1 MAIKRKTLRKLQ
13 VFGKIQDRD
22 ERSCRP
28 GLSYVDGLLLLQDPY
43 REICIPPLK
52 ELSLSPHDTFQG
64 PIFSVPGTVAGIGY
78 SVRVLVEQSLSK
90 SLQFVGG
97 FIRIPFL

>member
-1 MAIKRKTLRKLQ
+1 MNPYSYSNIKRNTLRKLQ
-13 VFGKIQDRD
+13 VFGTIQDRD

-52 ELSLSPHDTFQG
+52 ELSLSPMTPF
-64 PIFSVPGTVAGIGY
+64 
-78 SVRVLVEQSLSK
+78 RVLYAASPVQWP
-90 SLQFVGG
+90 V
-97 FIRIPFL
+97 